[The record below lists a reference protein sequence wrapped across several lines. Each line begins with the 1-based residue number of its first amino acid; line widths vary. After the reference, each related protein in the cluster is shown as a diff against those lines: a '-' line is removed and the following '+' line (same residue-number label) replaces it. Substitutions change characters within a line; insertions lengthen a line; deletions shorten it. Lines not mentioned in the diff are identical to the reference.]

1 LATRASAHVQGT
13 ATTAADEDQPSEIA
27 LAALLHS
34 SASDAKQ
41 KC

>member
-1 LATRASAHVQGT
+1 VIASVSVAESETLAR
-13 ATTAADEDQPSEIA
+13 DEDQPSEIA
-27 LAALLHS
+27 LVALLHS